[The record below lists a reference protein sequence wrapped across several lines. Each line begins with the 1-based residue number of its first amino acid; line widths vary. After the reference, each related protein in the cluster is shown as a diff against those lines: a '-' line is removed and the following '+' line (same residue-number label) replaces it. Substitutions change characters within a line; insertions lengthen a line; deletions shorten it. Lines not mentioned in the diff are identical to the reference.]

1 MSVIALNAVSQTEFD
16 WMVKAEYQS
25 EGMLLNHCVQRRNDV
40 IGSSYQFRKVGQVI
54 AQPHVYGQY
63 GNTQDPG
70 YVPETAILV
79 PYSVKIEHDIMQD
92 QLVDFDVN
100 STNAKVV
107 GYALGRR
114 SDQIIINA
122 WSSTTTPALPAAGTN
137 FTYNKC
143 RAIVQWF
150 NQKAIPIRER
160 FMIINGSA
168 LAELMD
174 DIHFVNKLYTL
185 NDFLDI
191 GKAQAFIGF
200 GLIVVPDMLEG
211 GLPFDT
217 GTATATCFAVHS
229 QAAGFAVG
237 VNFQTRTTYEN
248 LITSWLTTALFSGG
262 SVVVDHLGVLPVDC
276 YQPA

>member
-1 MSVIALNAVSQTEFD
+1 MSVIALNAVAQTEFD

-25 EGMLLNHCVQRRNDV
+25 EGMLLNTCVQRRNDV
-40 IGSSYQFRKVGQVI
+40 VGSSYQFRKVGQVI

-79 PYSVKIEHDIMQD
+79 PYSVKVEHDIMQD
-92 QLVDFDVN
+92 QLVDFDIN

-122 WSSTTTPALPAAGTN
+122 WNSTTTTPLPANGTN
-137 FTYNKC
+137 FTYDKC

-150 NQKAIPIRER
+150 NEKAIPLRER

-200 GLIVVPDMLEG
+200 GLIVIPDMIEG
-211 GLPFDT
+211 GLPYNV
-217 GTATATCFAVHS
+217 GTSTATCFAVHS

-262 SVVVDHLGVLPVDC
+262 AVVVDHLGVLPVLC
-276 YQPA
+276 YQP